1 MKRYFLYCVLL
12 QYNISTSN
20 SSESFNLKRKKSG
33 YNGDDF
39 GNSRS
44 GSMDSKYYD
53 ENFFTTEKAELSM
66 NGIKRIAFFL

>member
-1 MKRYFLYCVLL
+1 M
-12 QYNISTSN
+12 
-20 SSESFNLKRKKSG
+20 KRKKSG
-33 YNGDDF
+33 YNGDGDDF